1 MGQSIAKATPEEQ
14 YDWTLSCRKLYVNE
28 KKNIDALLLNYGR
41 AVNSK
46 QEAPLFEDEPTMCR
60 CCPKADHIFLPNF
73 TSTTAR
79 SKLSMLESKYP
90 GLLLNSKI
98 PSKSLK
104 KLISLF

>member
-28 KKNIDALLLNYGR
+28 KKNKDALLMNYGR

-46 QEAPLFEDEPTMCR
+46 QEPPLFEDEPTMCR

-79 SKLSMLESKYP
+79 SKLSMLESILKQ
-90 GLLLNSKI
+90 KE
-98 PSKSLK
+98 SLSTENK
-104 KLISLF
+104 KK